1 MITFGAAIAVAAQP
15 QAARQARRTGENDAD
30 ETIPHLTRIRA
41 SPKTWHD
48 IKATDAIA
56 AIAAEYALNEL
67 SGKKFRVAGW
77 WGLPVADPCC
87 GVTGH
92 ISLFRPDA
100 GALRRLD
107 PVDSPVD
114 DWPLHSP
121 S

>member
-30 ETIPHLTRIRA
+30 ETIPHLKRIRA

-67 SGKKFRVAGW
+67 SGKRFRVAGLRPA
-77 WGLPVADPCC
+77 GRR
-87 GVTGH
+87 
-92 ISLFRPDA
+92 SL
-100 GALRRLD
+100 LRRRGAHII
-107 PVDSPVD
+107 VSA
-114 DWPLHSP
+114 
-121 S
+121 